1 MIASF
6 DEFCAHYEL
15 DPTSD
20 DSRQEYEAYRLNLAL
35 FSQAAQDLDRLAADM
50 QRIVSTYRL

>member
-15 DPTSD
+15 DTASD
-20 DSRQEYEAYRLNLAL
+20 ESLQEYEAYRLNLAV
-35 FSQAAQDLDRLAADM
+35 FSQAAQD
-50 QRIVSTYRL
+50 QGNQ

>member
-35 FSQAAQDLDRLAADM
+35 FSQAAQDLGN
-50 QRIVSTYRL
+50 Q